1 MRWRRLVVGLVLG
14 VLAFTGAVA
23 QYGGEGGYGGVHLQF
38 TGRVVVSGGSCQQ
51 WAQDQIQ
58 CQVPAGTQG
67 TVELTAVVTPGSYP
81 ITISAVSLPGWASF
95 QPVSMYGTATATCTF
110 LPPGEAVGQRF
121 ELRFRASTV
130 YGLFVN
136 LTVVLDVAVQPPTE
150 PEYPRSGYVTDDQ
163 GRFSV
168 PVEYLPNTQ
177 VTGVLTQCTVRPLVG
192 VPVEMTLI
200 PKQGRLTIGSLRDVG
215 AVQIDTPYGST
226 TITEFN
232 LLSSIDVYGR
242 ITQTIDVGTVCL
254 RPTEPVSTPVT
265 PTAPLSGTTDEEGK
279 FSLPLP
285 GQPGTT
291 VTGRLTEC
299 TVRPLTNQEFSLTP
313 IYEGDAIT
321 GFTVS
326 VPGYDP
332 VTVTGFGRISLFGL
346 TTYLL
351 GDVCL
356 RTEIDLLPW
365 DEDRPL
371 TWEDFQGQPPEDV
384 ELRDEAAFIRY
395 RLRIQKTN
403 FTLTYNPNTHTWKAK
418 IDPATLKVEN
428 LMDRSQSWVDPKR
441 RSSRLLK
448 HEQGHFDINEVYRR
462 IVETRLKQLEAEAP
476 TQKEAA
482 EELQRLVDETLDQI
496 SRKVEQVQAE
506 YDRETAHG
514 QDQEAQAE
522 WEAKIREWL
531 ADPTKAP
538 QP

>member
-242 ITQTIDVGTVCL
+242 
-254 RPTEPVSTPVT
+254 STPVT

>member
-299 TVRPLTNQEFSLTP
+299 TVRP
-313 IYEGDAIT
+313 A
-321 GFTVS
+321 
-326 VPGYDP
+326 
-332 VTVTGFGRISLFGL
+332 
-346 TTYLL
+346 
-351 GDVCL
+351 
-356 RTEIDLLPW
+356 
-365 DEDRPL
+365 
-371 TWEDFQGQPPEDV
+371 
-384 ELRDEAAFIRY
+384 
-395 RLRIQKTN
+395 
-403 FTLTYNPNTHTWKAK
+403 
-418 IDPATLKVEN
+418 
-428 LMDRSQSWVDPKR
+428 
-441 RSSRLLK
+441 
-448 HEQGHFDINEVYRR
+448 
-462 IVETRLKQLEAEAP
+462 
-476 TQKEAA
+476 
-482 EELQRLVDETLDQI
+482 
-496 SRKVEQVQAE
+496 
-506 YDRETAHG
+506 
-514 QDQEAQAE
+514 
-522 WEAKIREWL
+522 
-531 ADPTKAP
+531 
-538 QP
+538 

>member
-448 HEQGHFDINEVYRR
+448 HEQGNFDINEVYRR

>member
-1 MRWRRLVVGLVLG
+1 MHR
-14 VLAFTGAVA
+14 
-23 QYGGEGGYGGVHLQF
+23 
-38 TGRVVVSGGSCQQ
+38 
-51 WAQDQIQ
+51 
-58 CQVPAGTQG
+58 
-67 TVELTAVVTPGSYP
+67 
-81 ITISAVSLPGWASF
+81 
-95 QPVSMYGTATATCTF
+95 
-110 LPPGEAVGQRF
+110 EA
-121 ELRFRASTV
+121 
-130 YGLFVN
+130 
-136 LTVVLDVAVQPPTE
+136 
-150 PEYPRSGYVTDDQ
+150 
-163 GRFSV
+163 
-168 PVEYLPNTQ
+168 
-177 VTGVLTQCTVRPLVG
+177 
-192 VPVEMTLI
+192 
-200 PKQGRLTIGSLRDVG
+200 
-215 AVQIDTPYGST
+215 
-226 TITEFN
+226 
-232 LLSSIDVYGR
+232 
-242 ITQTIDVGTVCL
+242 
-254 RPTEPVSTPVT
+254 
-265 PTAPLSGTTDEEGK
+265 
-279 FSLPLP
+279 
-285 GQPGTT
+285 
-291 VTGRLTEC
+291 
-299 TVRPLTNQEFSLTP
+299 SLTP